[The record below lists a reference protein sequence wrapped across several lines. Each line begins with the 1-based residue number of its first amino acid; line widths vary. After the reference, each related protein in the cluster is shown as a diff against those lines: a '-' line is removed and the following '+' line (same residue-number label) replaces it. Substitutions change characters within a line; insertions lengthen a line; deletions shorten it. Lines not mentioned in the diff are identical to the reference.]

1 MALSIHHARYGH
13 IRVPPPPHSNNN
25 EMVHRNCRYAH
36 FHILLSRYHICK
48 TAQCWVQ
55 GSCAGFAQI
64 ISRWFQFEVVEMLDF
79 EAPPTHLMLSAPAR
93 IMGCSGCGGMVWW
106 WWWWMRMLPQSTSHI
121 YYYEPLTHTV
131 HT

>member
-79 EAPPTHLMLSAPAR
+79 EAPLPNPPHAFRPSPHHGLQWVWRDGVVVVVVDADASSKYQSHLL
-93 IMGCSGCGGMVWW
+93 
-106 WWWWMRMLPQSTSHI
+106 L
-121 YYYEPLTHTV
+121 
-131 HT
+131 